1 MQARYILDFGDV
13 THGKFVISI
22 YVLLMILTLHNVDST
37 FNTFIMC
44 TGDPLYEFL
53 AMHVS
58 VFKLDPSLLKIAL
71 VAYGLPLTIPN
82 VTSNYTRPSY
92 RAM

>member
-1 MQARYILDFGDV
+1 
-13 THGKFVISI
+13 
-22 YVLLMILTLHNVDST
+22 
-37 FNTFIMC
+37 MC
-44 TGDPLYEFL
+44 AGDPLYEFL

-58 VFKLDPSLLKIAL
+58 VFKLDPLLLKIAL

-82 VTSNYTRPSY
+82 ATSNGSSVELPGAPLDRDYTRLSY